1 MQHGQ
6 KIKKYGSFHPYHL
19 KLEAKFQKL
28 VLIQL
33 IIYMCEYVYI
43 TYKYLWASLIV
54 QLVKNPPPMQETP
67 VWFLGWEDPLKKG

>member
-6 KIKKYGSFHPYHL
+6 KIKKYGSFHPYHR

-43 TYKYLWASLIV
+43 TYKYL
-54 QLVKNPPPMQETP
+54 
-67 VWFLGWEDPLKKG
+67 